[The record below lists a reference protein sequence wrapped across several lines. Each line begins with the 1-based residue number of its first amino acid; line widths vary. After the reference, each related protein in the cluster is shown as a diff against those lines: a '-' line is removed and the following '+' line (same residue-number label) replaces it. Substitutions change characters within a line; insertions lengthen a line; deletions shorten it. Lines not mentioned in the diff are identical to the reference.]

1 MAMRPS
7 MFCSMNSFQA
17 ASTLGDQNLFHKIT
31 LLQVEHY
38 VHSLCH
44 LTKDRMFAIQVR
56 LRLVT
61 NEELAAVSIWASVGH
76 AQAAR
81 LVFVRIVPSL
91 VFEGVARAA
100 PAITVRAPSLGYKPR
115 DDPVKGKSIVK
126 PIPGQEHKIIHR
138 LGGI

>member
-1 MAMRPS
+1 MTMRPS
-7 MFCSMNSFQA
+7 MFCAMKSFQA
-17 ASTLGDQNLFHKIT
+17 ASTLGDENLLHKIT

-38 VHSLCH
+38 VHPLCH
-44 LTKDRMFAIQVR
+44 LTEDCMSAIQVR

-61 NEELAAVSIWASVGH
+61 NEELAAVGIGASVGH
-76 AQAAR
+76 AQAAS
-81 LVFVRIVPSL
+81 LVFVRIVPCL

-100 PAITVRAPSLGYKPR
+100 RAGTMRAPSLGYKPR
-115 DDPVKGKSIVK
+115 NNPVKGKSIVK